1 MAEITLT
8 RENFDV
14 ETKDNTVTVLVDFWA
29 PWCGPCKALAPTLKE
44 IADEYEGR
52 VKVCKV
58 NVDEQQ
64 ELARRFGI
72 MYIPTLIVF
81 RGGMPVATVNV
92 LRRKD
97 EILEILEIEK

>member
-1 MAEITLT
+1 MAEIQLT
-8 RENFDV
+8 ESNF
-14 ETKDNTVTVLVDFWA
+14 EKEILSSELPALVDFWA

-81 RGGMPVATVNV
+81 RGGMPVATVNG